1 MAPRNFGG
9 RGSSFMPEF
18 LQSAS
23 AQIVFW
29 VAVTAIAVAIGIYV
43 VSRVRVGMRITETPV
58 NDMLTNFRELHS
70 RGELSDG
77 EYRTIKATLS
87 ARLERELKDSGKEG

>member
-1 MAPRNFGG
+1 MPD
-9 RGSSFMPEF
+9 FM
-18 LQSAS
+18 QSAS

-29 VAVTAIAVAIGIYV
+29 VAVTAIAIAIGIYV
-43 VSRVRVGMRITETPV
+43 VGRVRAGMHTTETPA

-87 ARLERELKDSGKEG
+87 ARLEQELKDSGKEG

>member
-1 MAPRNFGG
+1 MD
-9 RGSSFMPEF
+9 MPEF
-18 LQSAS
+18 LQSTP

-29 VAVTAIAVAIGIYV
+29 IAVTAIAVATGIYAV
-43 VSRVRVGMRITETPV
+43 GRVRVGMRTTETPV
-58 NDMLTNFRELHS
+58 SDMLTNFRELHS

-87 ARLERELKDSGKEG
+87 ARLEQELKDSGKEG

>member
-1 MAPRNFGG
+1 
-9 RGSSFMPEF
+9 MPEF
-18 LQSAS
+18 LQTAP
-23 AQIVFW
+23 AQIVIWF
-29 VAVTAIAVAIGIYV
+29 AAAAIVVAIGIYV
-43 VSRVRVGMRITETPV
+43 VGRVRAGMRTTETPV

-87 ARLERELKDSGKEG
+87 AKLDQEIKDIGKEG

>member
-1 MAPRNFGG
+1 
-9 RGSSFMPEF
+9 MPEF
-18 LQSAS
+18 LQSAP
-23 AQIVFW
+23 AQLVFW
-29 VAVTAIAVAIGIYV
+29 VAVAATAVAIGIYV
-43 VSRVRVGMRITETPV
+43 VGRVRVGMRTTETPASE
-58 NDMLTNFRELHS
+58 MLTNFRELHS